1 MASADGGTYNSVEC
15 SGTAVRDDRTEGPEL
30 VSSQRFNV
38 SWVGRRLAR
47 ATAVAC
53 AACIAMS
60 ASSHASEGVKI
71 RIRSGEGFP
80 GSVAVV
86 PVDLASDPDPASI
99 SFRIAFNPNKLEVAD
114 VQAGQPL
121 IDAGKDVFWD
131 VPQSGVL
138 SILIFGL
145 NTDRIRDGRILRLT
159 FNLLSGAQQSESVPL
174 DGYLQSS
181 SDPFAIPL
189 PTSITDGF
197 VSVVPCFTPAAPS
210 SLSASDGTYSG
221 YVRLTWNS
229 VSGAETYAI
238 YRNTSNNSSVAQL
251 IGVTV
256 STTYNDSSA
265 AAAFVTTSGGC
276 SGSSNAVTET
286 TKYWYWVRAQNIC
299 GQSVLSAGDSGY
311 RGGVKSALSGP
322 VTLPALPIES
332 RDDGIAP
339 DSRLAVRL
347 AANAPID
354 PSTVWGI
361 VSARDFE
368 DTSVTWQPADEN
380 QTSGWVV
387 YTPSLQWFAG
397 EVVTMQAGASTVS
410 GDPVEPVSYVFQ
422 AGHGMSDPLAAV
434 AQPKGRHPGAELL
447 SEAPDADLP
456 PFLES
461 VGPAY
466 RIHPDTLFDSPR
478 EVFVPIPVGAD
489 LDALTPFLYVG
500 ASPDGDWAPGPLV
513 EGWLAADPA
522 VVEIDGSLYL
532 RLMVNHGA
540 TVQLG
545 YVYGGVNPIASS
557 IFPTRA
563 AAGTWLP
570 LVLAALVLQSDKWR
584 RGHKRRV

>member
-1 MASADGGTYNSVEC
+1 MV
-15 SGTAVRDDRTEGPEL
+15 
-30 VSSQRFNV
+30 
-38 SWVGRRLAR
+38 
-47 ATAVAC
+47 VA
-53 AACIAMS
+53 

-80 GSVAVV
+80 GSAAVV

-121 IDAGKDVFWD
+121 IDGGKDVFWD
-131 VPQSGVL
+131 VPQPGVL

-159 FNLLSGAQQSESVPL
+159 FNLLSGAQQSETIPL

-181 SDPFAIPL
+181 SDPLAIPL

-238 YRNTSNNSSVAQL
+238 YRNTSNNSNSAQL
-251 IGVTV
+251 VGVTV

-265 AAAFVTTSGGC
+265 AAAFVTSSGGC
-276 SGSSNAVTET
+276 SGSSNVVTET
-286 TKYWYWVRAQNIC
+286 TPYWYWVRAQNIC
-299 GQSVLSAGDSGY
+299 GQSDLSAGDSGY
-311 RGGVKSALSGP
+311 RGGVKSALNVP
-322 VTLPALPIES
+322 VVLPALPIES
-332 RDDGIAP
+332 GGP
-339 DSRLAVRL
+339 DSTLALRL

-361 VSARDFE
+361 VSAGDFE
-368 DTSVTWQPADEN
+368 DSSVTWRPADGN
-380 QTSGWVV
+380 QTTGWVV
-387 YTPSLQWFAG
+387 YTPSLQWSAG
-397 EVVTMQAGASTVS
+397 EIVMMQAGASTVS
-410 GDPVEPVSYVFQ
+410 GDSVGPVSYAFRV
-422 AGHGMSDPLAAV
+422 GPGTSDALAAAI
-434 AQPKGRHPGAELL
+434 AQPKGRYRGVDLL
-447 SEAPDADLP
+447 SGVSDADLP
-456 PFLES
+456 TFLES
-461 VGPAY
+461 VGPVY
-466 RIHPDTLFDSPR
+466 SIYPETIFDSPR

-489 LDALTPFLYVG
+489 LEALTPFLYVG

-522 VVEIDGSLYL
+522 VVELDGSLYL

-540 TVQLG
+540 KVQLG
-545 YVYGGVNPIASS
+545 HLYGAVNPIASS
-557 IFPTRA
+557 IAPTRA
-563 AAGTWLP
+563 SAGTWLP
-570 LVLAALVLQSDKWR
+570 LVLVVLALQSAKWR
-584 RGHKRRV
+584 RHRKRRV